1 MQRALGVGPKKRK
14 SNRIIDLDM
23 QRSIGAI
30 SSMEYKRRTII
41 NEINNVAYS
50 LHKTSLPAI
59 YINPIRTGAPN
70 FVQDDILGMEVDPRE
85 SKCLLVISRYN
96 SVAIYNVSQNVKI
109 FDQMKRMTIPH
120 DPIDNNGSPNS
131 AHWLWDGTVFT
142 VCTMDSVHF
151 WDSFTCKIIE
161 TVKMRTKV
169 LNHVMAAKKYSA
181 NKLVAVTGIEGH
193 VFLIDMFHGIV
204 VMTMKNIENK
214 PIRTISWHPLNE
226 LQYVTGNDN
235 GNIYLWDIRYQLNYV
250 LKFQRDDSGAPVSSL
265 TNPVIGLRF
274 YNYGNDIIS
283 VDSIGGINTWE
294 VSTGLLRPNHY
305 EPVLLCD
312 LNKNHIFKD
321 YQFAVTEHLK
331 EDIVF
336 FPSKKGMRIFDIESG
351 EHLPFSND
359 ISIPMNCATYDTKRF
374 CVYGGSNDVI
384 KVWTPEKK
392 LAELNV

>member
-1 MQRALGVGPKKRK
+1 MERAPSGGQGPKRRK
-14 SNRIIDLDM
+14 PNRIIDLDIK
-23 QRSIGAI
+23 RSIGAI

-41 NEINNVAYS
+41 NEINYVAYA

-70 FVQDDILGMEVDPRE
+70 YVQDDILAMEVDPRE

-169 LNHVMAAKKYSA
+169 LNHVMAAKKYSV
-181 NKLVAVTGIEGH
+181 NKYVAVTGIEGH
-193 VFLIDMFHGIV
+193 VFMIDMLHGIV
-204 VMTMKNIENK
+204 VMTMRNIEKK
-214 PIRTISWHPLNE
+214 PIRAIHWHPTNE

-235 GNIYLWDIRYQLNYV
+235 GNIYLWDIR
-250 LKFQRDDSGAPVSSL
+250 FQRDFVFKFKNEDSFSVSTSHS
-265 TNPVIGLRF
+265 NPVIGLRF
-274 YNYGNDIIS
+274 YNDGNSVIS
-283 VDSIGGINTWE
+283 VDNKGGIKTWE
-294 VSTGLLRPNHY
+294 VSTGHLRPNHY
-305 EPVLLCD
+305 ESVPLCD

-336 FPSKKGMRIFDIESG
+336 LPSKRGMRIFDIESG

-359 ISIPMNCATYDTKRF
+359 IPLPMNCATYDSKRF
-374 CVYGGSNDVI
+374 CVYGGSNDLI
-384 KVWTPEKK
+384 KLWTPEKK
-392 LAELNV
+392 MSD